1 MRTCPNCRHSINSTA
16 IVDTF
21 LDPAEWQFWGER
33 GQRWM
38 VCVMPSYIH
47 FRVILEHGQQHRM
60 AIIRARAQEWINT
73 ERDAVEHM
81 AAINGNDSHN
91 NYSVYAKDKTQ
102 EAWLL

>member
-1 MRTCPNCRHSINSTA
+1 MRNCPNCRHSINSTA

-47 FRVILEHGQQHRM
+47 FRVILAHGQQHRM
-60 AIIRARAQEWINT
+60 AIIRGQAAQWLET
-73 ERDAVEHM
+73 ER
-81 AAINGNDSHN
+81 AAAEQLDTSRNHVDRLSQD
-91 NYSVYAKDKTQ
+91 VYAKQDD
-102 EAWLL
+102 WLSEG